1 MLRSLKG
8 LKGCPLSLRRGY
20 SVKSPIL
27 FVPNETIHRFES
39 EKLTEEEN
47 LAAIPKRPNF
57 DGLPKYH
64 HEILSPEDTADLV
77 IRPDVNDI
85 LTSTF
90 SQNAVFT
97 GDPNYKVTPANAN
110 LQETTLS
117 LHFAVAVIEWI
128 RLFNT
133 QIVTLKSLPSTVNKL
148 QHINEAKV
156 DAIKAKLNSIN
167 VEELKSVE
175 VLDKFYTS
183 FEIYRKGDIMRKTRA
198 DTINIEN
205 ISSILLTS
213 ELIQSDSELFDIT
226 LRYLGLKLTYFSNEN
241 LQQFTEKLINHLHG
255 ENITSGMKVQ
265 SFNNFMSKVF
275 EIHPRLKTEL
285 HVSQLD
291 KLAYLFTLANNI
303 EDSKS
308 LLQLLVT
315 NYKVAPSKETFN
327 LFLTKYT
334 ESLKNFQGLIK
345 SKVLKDLHQLKP
357 VFFHNGLDSFSLKF
371 LLEEIIEHVYDLD
384 HLMRL
389 IENKENSSIFL
400 LSEFAEMLM
409 QRLQVIQSTSED
421 PNTTKALQLTQL
433 ISKLVKDNGV
443 KLDKKSLELA
453 QQMYKDLGD
462 TSNYEYIGKLL
473 N

>member
-1 MLRSLKG
+1 
-8 LKGCPLSLRRGY
+8 
-20 SVKSPIL
+20 
-27 FVPNETIHRFES
+27 
-39 EKLTEEEN
+39 
-47 LAAIPKRPNF
+47 
-57 DGLPKYH
+57 
-64 HEILSPEDTADLV
+64 
-77 IRPDVNDI
+77 
-85 LTSTF
+85 
-90 SQNAVFT
+90 
-97 GDPNYKVTPANAN
+97 
-110 LQETTLS
+110 
-117 LHFAVAVIEWI
+117 
-128 RLFNT
+128 
-133 QIVTLKSLPSTVNKL
+133 
-148 QHINEAKV
+148 
-156 DAIKAKLNSIN
+156 
-167 VEELKSVE
+167 
-175 VLDKFYTS
+175 
-183 FEIYRKGDIMRKTRA
+183 MRKTRA

-255 ENITSGMKVQ
+255 ENITSGMKIQ

-334 ESLKNFQGLIK
+334 ESLKDFQGLIK